1 MTTLAAYFLLLA
13 MLSMVPAI
21 FGAPAKPH
29 QQTRAEYVFATLQL
43 SLLAAYC
50 FTGAGILFTLAMVV
64 LALNLGLGV
73 GKSGAEKKDQ
83 R

>member
-1 MTTLAAYFLLLA
+1 MTMIATYFLLLA
-13 MLSMVPAI
+13 FLSVFPAI
-21 FGAPAKPH
+21 FGPPKEAR
-29 QQTRAEYVFATLQL
+29 QQTRAEHVFATLQL

-73 GKSGAEKKDQ
+73 GKNGAEKKAP